1 MPQPNATNPFT
12 IVITQRNSTG
22 TYFQEQYVSGS
33 NLRLETDANGNI
45 VGVPGGG
52 ASGRFTGSFSGS
64 AYLSSLTASAIRIIG
79 KPTPLVFANNNS
91 QTITKTG
98 AGDFYI
104 TNTVSGGKVYVEN
117 SYFLENDL
125 VVPGDITV
133 TGDVAINGGDL
144 TTTATNFNIATGA
157 SGQIT
162 IGGSSTKVYIPGTLR
177 ASVISESIIHITS
190 SQVDIGDNIIRVNA
204 LYPFKKYAG
213 LEAIDS
219 GSSPRVTASVLW
231 NSETNTWFINHQNS
245 GIVTSSYI
253 ITGPKGS
260 GFGNP
265 KPLQSNVITKGTP
278 GGLGNEITSSKLTD
292 DGTTLTYTGTNVSFP
307 AVTFTQLTGSDLRLT
322 GGDIRF
328 SQNTTIA
335 TDINTSGGSGYDINI
350 TAGTATGGAA
360 IGGSVSLRPGKGVS
374 ASGSIHLYDKVE
386 IGDNTVNQD
395 TLTVYSR
402 TNILGQLTGSD
413 LRLTGGDIR
422 FGATTTVTP
431 DIVSSGEG
439 YAVNIFGGTTTAATQ
454 VGGDV
459 TLRGGRGTDGSGS
472 VQILGGAT
480 IGGPGVDKNTL
491 SIFATTTVSG
501 QLTASK
507 VRVTGPSV
515 MVGNTTIGDTASDT
529 LTVVAKSTFT
539 APITASSL
547 RVTGIAEL
555 TASYTKTASI
565 ANKVVVTNNIVGTSD
580 YYLTFVDGTAGN
592 RTINVDSN
600 KLVFVPKTNTLSV
613 GPSQSGSIIVG
624 DTILNANLVNISS
637 LPNQEGGAS
646 IDIGTAIGNVSSSFR
661 VGTTLGGNFFSVQ
674 TYKSLLTP
682 NGVST
687 NLVFTSS
694 NITQTT
700 NWNNGAIS
708 TKGGVGVAKDLRVS
722 GSIAGYTVITGSIK
736 SNNFVFDDLKG
747 NISNYVAGG
756 STNGRIPSS
765 SLDRTISGKGGFS
778 LVTGS
783 LRVDDQFLYIFTG
796 VYWKRVALQ
805 SFNI

>member
-144 TTTATNFNIATGA
+144 TTTAANFNIATGA

-231 NSETNTWFINHQNS
+231 NSETNTWFINHKNS
-245 GIVTSSYI
+245 NIVTSSYI

-265 KPLQSNVITKGTP
+265 TPLQSNVITKGTP
-278 GGLGNEITSSKLTD
+278 GSLGNEITSSKLTD

-307 AVTFTQLTGSDLRLT
+307 SVIFTQLTGSDLRLT

-328 SQNTTIA
+328 GTTTTIVP
-335 TDINTSGGSGYDINI
+335 DIISSGGGYD
-350 TAGTATGGAA
+350 
-360 IGGSVSLRPGKGVS
+360 
-374 ASGSIHLYDKVE
+374 
-386 IGDNTVNQD
+386 
-395 TLTVYSR
+395 
-402 TNILGQLTGSD
+402 
-413 LRLTGGDIR
+413 
-422 FGATTTVTP
+422 
-431 DIVSSGEG
+431 
-439 YAVNIFGGTTTAATQ
+439 VNIFGGTTTAATQ
-454 VGGDV
+454 TGGNV
-459 TLRGGRGTDGSGS
+459 TLRGGKGTDGSGS
-472 VQILGGAT
+472 VQILGGAS
-480 IGGPGVDKNTL
+480 IGGPGVDKNAL
-491 SIFATTTVSG
+491 AIYATTTVYG

-515 MVGNTTIGDTASDT
+515 MVGNTTIGDASSDT
-529 LTVVAKSTFT
+529 LTVGATSTFNASATFTQITGSISGSKARFGQLTGSGLRVSGPSVMVGNTTIGDAVSDTLTVGAKSTFT

-555 TASYTKTASI
+555 TASI
-565 ANKVVVTNNIVGTSD
+565 ANKVVITNNIVGTSD

-624 DTILNANLVNISS
+624 DTLANTNLVNISS
-637 LPNQEGGAS
+637 LPDQSGGAS
-646 IDIGTAIGNVSSSFR
+646 VSIGTNIGNLSSSIQ

-694 NITQTT
+694 NVTQAT

-747 NISNYVAGG
+747 NISAYVAGG